1 MFRFGHK
8 GNKRVTLTITITF
21 EHLNPLTCGELVEP
35 TCGELVEPTTSTQI
49 EPKAQKKRGA
59 GQSTCTSAAFK
70 KYLVGASYFNVLP
83 FGRILEHPKG

>member
-8 GNKRVTLTITITF
+8 GNKRVTLTITF
-21 EHLNPLTCGELVEP
+21 ELLNPL

-49 EPKAQKKRGA
+49 EPKTQKKRGA

-83 FGRILEHPKG
+83 FGRILEHPKD